1 MSNSFRTTNVEE
13 VLPND
18 EMLGRR
24 NCCWRELIKKY
35 ESVVEDPEQAMDID
49 TVMKVLDQDMD
60 SKESSVSD
68 VEEASSQC
76 DSAEENMEDITE
88 QLKVAIPSRKRAWEV
103 NGLKEILDDQDFC
116 VMSHEKVENWLQSQ
130 MYSISSSQLDV
141 QYTTK
146 EMVTTVT
153 EEQCMK
159 ADTDSL
165 YSVDTAQYIRS
176 NKNTSN
182 RVKVT
187 TMIKQYTVTR
197 TTRNSKTQSLGGVW
211 DGWPGKTTPTTK
223 PLSPS
228 NCDAL
233 PMQQQ
238 QQEMSKNG
246 LIPAIEP
253 TPQTTPKTRANEQGS
268 HARTRKKVF
277 KKTVPRKKPDRA
289 SVVCKEPL
297 TPVQKAKQQEMYENA
312 LVQCAKYKRGKGRRK
327 PITPNHRP
335 HSSLSSNST
344 NDDSD
349 DSDEVFRTLN
359 QPRQG
364 SKTPRARARLK
375 SRTNNGGSTPMATE
389 PSAEL
394 PNVVCKVCANSAC
407 RCLLD
412 EETQMPTEDRKAFV
426 IYRPKTIQ
434 RELPDTAR
442 LVIRMDDLTLD
453 GITKPWH
460 LEKFREFNYSIH
472 PNSTILFYPS
482 DSENEQRPVSDP
494 SLSCD
499 TSLDDDDP
507 ILTFKWLNIIE
518 RPYRHQP

>member
-1 MSNSFRTTNVEE
+1 MSNNLRTTNVEE

-24 NCCWRELIKKY
+24 NCCWRELVKKY
-35 ESVVEDPEQAMDID
+35 ENMIEDPEQAMDID

-76 DSAEENMEDITE
+76 DSAEENLEDISQ
-88 QLKVAIPSRKRAWEV
+88 QLKVAIPSRKRGWEA

-130 MYSISSSQLDV
+130 MYSISSSQLNV
-141 QYTTK
+141 EYTTK

-159 ADTDSL
+159 ADNDSL

-197 TTRNSKTQSLGGVW
+197 TTRNSKAQSLGGVW
-211 DGWPGKTTPTTK
+211 DGWPATTTAK
-223 PLSPS
+223 MKSLSP
-228 NCDAL
+228 NHCDAL
-233 PMQQQ
+233 PIQQQ
-238 QQEMSKNG
+238 QQEMIKTG
-246 LIPAIEP
+246 LTRAIEP
-253 TPQTTPKTRANEQGS
+253 IPHYTPKTRTNEQGS
-268 HARTRKKVF
+268 QARTRKKVF
-277 KKTVPRKKPDRA
+277 KKTVPRKKHDRA
-289 SVVCKEPL
+289 AVVCKEPL

-312 LVQCAKYKRGKGRRK
+312 LVQCAKYKRGRGRRK
-327 PITPNHRP
+327 QITPNHRRN
-335 HSSLSSNST
+335 SSLSSSSMDN
-344 NDDSD
+344 NSD
-349 DSDEVFRTLN
+349 DSDEVFRSSS
-359 QPRQG
+359 QPRQA
-364 SKTPRARARLK
+364 SKTPRARARLM
-375 SRTNNGGSTPMATE
+375 SRTNHGASTPMGIKPA
-389 PSAEL
+389 AEL
-394 PNVVCKVCANSAC
+394 PNLACKVCANSSC
-407 RCLLD
+407 RCPLD

-482 DSENEQRPVSDP
+482 DSESEQRPVSDP

-518 RPYRHQP
+518 RPYRRQP